1 MNASIRILEE
11 NLLNELNASS
21 LPIEVK
27 RLILSDLLTM
37 TTRQADITIKEELAN
52 NAKGTSECQLA
63 EPAVDEYASQS
74 DEP

>member
-1 MNASIRILEE
+1 MDIVIRTLEDT
-11 NLLNELNASS
+11 LLNELNASS

-37 TTRQADITIKEELAN
+37 TTRQADLTIKEELAN
-52 NAKGTSECQLA
+52 NAKSTSECELA
-63 EPAVDEYASQS
+63 EPAVDEHASQS

>member
-1 MNASIRILEE
+1 MNTSIRLLEE
-11 NLLNELNASS
+11 TLLNELNASN

-52 NAKGTSECQLA
+52 NAESTSKRELA
-63 EPAVDEYASQS
+63 EPSVNEHASQS
-74 DEP
+74 D

>member
-1 MNASIRILEE
+1 MDIVIRTLEDT
-11 NLLNELNASS
+11 LLNELNASF

-37 TTRQADITIKEELAN
+37 TTRQADLTIKEELAN
-52 NAKGTSECQLA
+52 NAKSTSECELA

-74 DEP
+74 DKP